1 MSSQETSA
9 QAPCSGFTNFQK
21 LNFNIKSTLD
31 SVKVDSLVLGICV
44 RIDSGTVVTFYLDS
58 ANRQMALF
66 NSKTNDD
73 SPDVK
78 LSCLSISNPQYS
90 PMCGSPSCSEDTGTA
105 FLNNLCTTCDIKAC
119 GIKYTCPKT
128 DLYFLYISDRNNNPV
143 GGWLKFVAE
152 PKPNDTLI
160 IGDSIQ
166 ASACPHADTINITGY
181 FRKLVRPS
189 RYVSYDSVLSHKG
202 FGYNIQRTYWLK
214 FHIDSP
220 LYNIKISIRG
230 TILDTVRLSFMT
242 SDCNE
247 DSILY
252 NLDTAVFSVS
262 PSSKIINPSVLD
274 TGWYHMT
281 VSVHTKIDTF
291 LIPAN
296 YGGGCLNG
304 IDSNGWPR
312 LEEPFEVAI
321 EADTPI
327 VLPLTYINLTYNNKK
342 LYWEA
347 ALDENI
353 MSFDII
359 QSLNNSTKNEVIIA
373 SIPKENKTHYT
384 FELENINHEKKYY
397 KIVANGMFGHQVSS
411 NYIGPVSSEN
421 THWNFNSNTN
431 MLTSSVP
438 LTSPLYIFDA
448 TGRQLKP
455 IQSDLYTLDFS
466 TYNSGIYF
474 IYFNELEKI
483 KLNIIRR

>member
-189 RYVSYDSVLSHKG
+189 RYVSYDSVLSERSHGRFCEAKKRRRAAAAG
-202 FGYNIQRTYWLK
+202 HHAHRGRLGQQLHAAFPERRPAPACLSPQPYHQLRFRPAQRQRKHEVQL
-214 FHIDSP
+214 
-220 LYNIKISIRG
+220 L
-230 TILDTVRLSFMT
+230 
-242 SDCNE
+242 
-247 DSILY
+247 
-252 NLDTAVFSVS
+252 
-262 PSSKIINPSVLD
+262 
-274 TGWYHMT
+274 
-281 VSVHTKIDTF
+281 
-291 LIPAN
+291 
-296 YGGGCLNG
+296 
-304 IDSNGWPR
+304 PR
-312 LEEPFEVAI
+312 RVE
-321 EADTPI
+321 
-327 VLPLTYINLTYNNKK
+327 
-342 LYWEA
+342 
-347 ALDENI
+347 
-353 MSFDII
+353 
-359 QSLNNSTKNEVIIA
+359 
-373 SIPKENKTHYT
+373 
-384 FELENINHEKKYY
+384 
-397 KIVANGMFGHQVSS
+397 
-411 NYIGPVSSEN
+411 
-421 THWNFNSNTN
+421 
-431 MLTSSVP
+431 
-438 LTSPLYIFDA
+438 
-448 TGRQLKP
+448 
-455 IQSDLYTLDFS
+455 
-466 TYNSGIYF
+466 
-474 IYFNELEKI
+474 
-483 KLNIIRR
+483 